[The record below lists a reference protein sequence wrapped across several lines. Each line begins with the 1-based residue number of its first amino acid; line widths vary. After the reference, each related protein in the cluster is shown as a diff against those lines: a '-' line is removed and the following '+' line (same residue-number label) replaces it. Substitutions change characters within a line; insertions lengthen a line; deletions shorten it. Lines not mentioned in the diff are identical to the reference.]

1 MVWKVKGRF
10 HVVRFSIFP
19 IAAFGLV
26 QSLVRIKMRVA
37 LNNTSAH
44 SAHARAH
51 TRTHQIAGADK
62 TNVTLK
68 SVNNSDRLGD
78 RPTHFNYMH
87 TMTTN
92 RSWIPPQSR
101 ADTDWGSQRGVA
113 GGEYID
119 PAEVMYR
126 DMDWSSDPVTA
137 GTLEF
142 HR

>member
-1 MVWKVKGRF
+1 
-10 HVVRFSIFP
+10 
-19 IAAFGLV
+19 
-26 QSLVRIKMRVA
+26 
-37 LNNTSAH
+37 
-44 SAHARAH
+44 
-51 TRTHQIAGADK
+51 
-62 TNVTLK
+62 
-68 SVNNSDRLGD
+68 
-78 RPTHFNYMH
+78 MH

-101 ADTDWGSQRGVA
+101 ADTDWGSQRGGA